1 MKIKNICFGIICATV
16 LLACTDK
23 MDYHEYTNYDKDYV
37 FADFGR
43 TAGFVN
49 NIYSYLDYDLPGLTS
64 LASACDEAEMALT
77 YSSVLDYTN
86 GNWSALNSKSNW
98 GYYTAIRA
106 ANYFLKETKELDY
119 YDLRFTQDYQA
130 QMNRFNRYQYEV
142 RLLRAY
148 YYFLLVRA
156 YGDVPFTTEVL
167 TEAEANSMIRT
178 PASEVFDF
186 ILSEC
191 DAVVAELPVT
201 YSGLENDAAGGT
213 SNPETGRVTRG
224 TALAL
229 KARAALYHASKL
241 FNESQDKNLWK
252 EAATASLQVINY
264 CAENGISLGKYTAL
278 WGTDNYKASEV
289 IFARRVGDTNAP
301 EWYNFPVGMEN
312 GNSGNCPTQTLV
324 DAYEMQDGGE
334 PDASNPYAGR
344 DPRFK
349 MTIAVNGDE
358 WPATN
363 PNPLETYIGG
373 RNAAPISYATPT
385 GYYLKKYLDGS
396 TDISDSQGTGG
407 KRHSWITFR
416 LGEFFLNYAEAIY
429 QYTGSSDAKSEGLTM
444 TAREAVNKVRS
455 RSDVKMPAFSEGMN
469 GSEFWTRYKRERMVE
484 LAFEGHRFWDVRRW
498 KEGGF
503 TSILRMEIT
512 KNADDSFSYKKVSR
526 SLVWDDK
533 MYFFPI
539 PDFEIR
545 NNPELT
551 QNPGWEIK

>member
-1 MKIKNICFGIICATV
+1 MKIKNICFGIVCAAM
-16 LLACTDK
+16 LSACTDK

-106 ANYFLKETKELDY
+106 ANYFLKETANLDF

-167 TEAEANSMIRT
+167 TEAEANSITRT
-178 PASEVFDF
+178 SASEIFDF

-191 DAVVAELPVT
+191 DAVAAELPVK
-201 YSGLENDAAGGT
+201 YSGLDGDAAGGVT
-213 SNPETGRVTRG
+213 NPETGRVTRG

-229 KARAALYHASKL
+229 KARAALYRASKL
-241 FNESQDKNLWK
+241 FNEGQDKNLWK
-252 EAATASLQVINY
+252 EAAEANLQVINY
-264 CAENGISLGKYTAL
+264 CAGNGISLGKYTAL
-278 WGTDNYKASEV
+278 WGADNYKASEV
-289 IFARRVGDTNAP
+289 IFARRVGDTNSP

-324 DAYEMQDGGE
+324 DAYEMQNGGE
-334 PDASNPYAGR
+334 PDANNPYAGR

-373 RNAAPISYATPT
+373 RNAAPVSYATPT

-396 TDISDSQGTGG
+396 TDISDSEGTGG

-416 LGEFFLNYAEAIY
+416 LGEFFLNYAEAMY
-429 QYTGSSDAKSEGLTM
+429 QYTGSSDATAEGLTM

-455 RSDVKMPAFSEGMN
+455 RSDVKMPAFPEGMS

-512 KNADDSFSYKKVSR
+512 KKADDSFSYKKVSK

-533 MYFFPI
+533 MYLFPI

-545 NNPELT
+545 NNPKLI